1 MSSMHLQLITLH
13 GVRVDDEIYEL
24 IAPTASGEIAI
35 FPGHEALVSLAVP
48 GVLMVRRRKEDADE
62 DLELYAM
69 SGGVIEVTPKA
80 IRVLVDEADHGADIV
95 EAESKAALARAVKM
109 RDESKDQVDVERA
122 KELIDRHAVRL
133 RVADLQRRRNR
144 RG

>member
-13 GVRVDDEIYEL
+13 GVRVDDDIYEL

-35 FPGHEALVSLAVP
+35 FPGHEALVTLAVP

-62 DLELYAM
+62 NLELYAM
-69 SGGVIEVTPKA
+69 SGGVIEVTQKA
-80 IRVLVDEADHGADIV
+80 VRVLVDEADHGADIV
-95 EAESKAALARAVKM
+95 EAESKAALARALKR
-109 RDESKDQVDVERA
+109 RDESEDQVEVERA

-133 RVADLQRRRNR
+133 RVADLQRRRR
-144 RG
+144 RS